1 MKKIKDPA
9 LFRKIRDFLI
19 DYLPVIR
26 GKSLNTVAA
35 YKITLNLY
43 LEYLQQTH
51 KKSLH
56 EITIIDFNQKN
67 ILGFLDWI
75 KSVRKNCTSTRN
87 QRLVYIRQFCKY
99 LMGSDM
105 LSFDE
110 LAQIQKIAQTPDPQ
124 KDELEYLTIEE
135 TRLILKQPDINKKTG
150 IRDRFF
156 LALLYDSGCRD
167 QELLDLRLKDF
178 FMIKDSTELHIVGK
192 GRKYRVTP
200 ISKEVQSM
208 FDEYCALFHQERD
221 LDESLFYTIR
231 NGIKTK
237 MSPDNVARF
246 MNKYEKQA
254 NMIKPDIP
262 HIHPHLFRHSRAMH
276 LYMAGMPLPLVS
288 EWLGHSQLET
298 TTIYARATT
307 EMKRKAVE
315 KVSTNENAVFKESE
329 SFKYADNDEIIKKL
343 YGLS

>member
-9 LFRKIRDFLI
+9 LFRKIRDYLI

-56 EITIIDFNQKN
+56 EITINDFNQKN

-110 LAQIQKIAQTPDPQ
+110 LAQIQKIAQTPDPK

-135 TRLILKQPDINKKTG
+135 TRLILKQPDTNKKTG

-167 QELLDLRLKDF
+167 QEMLDLRLKDF

-208 FDEYCALFHQERD
+208 FDEYCALFHQERN
-221 LDESLFYTIR
+221 LDES
-231 NGIKTK
+231 
-237 MSPDNVARF
+237 
-246 MNKYEKQA
+246 
-254 NMIKPDIP
+254 
-262 HIHPHLFRHSRAMH
+262 
-276 LYMAGMPLPLVS
+276 
-288 EWLGHSQLET
+288 
-298 TTIYARATT
+298 
-307 EMKRKAVE
+307 
-315 KVSTNENAVFKESE
+315 
-329 SFKYADNDEIIKKL
+329 
-343 YGLS
+343 